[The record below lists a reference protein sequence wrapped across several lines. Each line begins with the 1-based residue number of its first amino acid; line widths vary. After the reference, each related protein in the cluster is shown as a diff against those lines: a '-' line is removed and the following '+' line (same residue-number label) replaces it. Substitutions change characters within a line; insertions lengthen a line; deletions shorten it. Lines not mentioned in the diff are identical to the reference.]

1 MDYESVGR
9 HRRSNA
15 HAQNVLTGESNA
27 PTPDQ
32 HPQKLVI
39 DRNCNA
45 TLPANNEFN
54 SHIQGAV
61 QLHLYKISKPPQL
74 QKK

>member
-1 MDYESVGR
+1 M
-9 HRRSNA
+9 
-15 HAQNVLTGESNA
+15 LTGEGNA

-45 TLPANNEFN
+45 TLPVNNEFN
-54 SHIQGAV
+54 SHIQGMTDLEMTV
-61 QLHLYKISKPPQL
+61 F
-74 QKK
+74 